1 MSERSL
7 RRAWD
12 TGLAIVVVAFAALAA
27 PPARSDPGAVL
38 PDGSGRAAV
47 ERACSTCHSLENITR
62 THRTRAQWESKIDEM
77 IARGARIT
85 DEDIDVI
92 AGYLAEYFGTT
103 GGG

>member
-1 MSERSL
+1 MRERSP

-12 TGLAIVVVAFAALAA
+12 TGLAIVAVAFAAPAA
-27 PPARSDPGAVL
+27 QPAHADPGSVL

-47 ERACSTCHSLENITR
+47 ERACATCHSLENITR
-62 THRTRAQWESKIDEM
+62 TQRTRAQWEAKIDEM

-85 DEDIDVI
+85 DADIDVI
-92 AGYLAEYFGTT
+92 AGYLATYFGTT